1 MNANLRQFLPRPLS
15 VCLCVTHLCLFSGG
29 GAGSD
34 ARQDS
39 ASGYYSPGGPGR
51 PESAAS
57 SSPPASGAGSSS
69 VLVPQPISGAK
80 VFPGHG
86 LGPPPGPAHP
96 GHPGGQPG
104 IRKYQCKM
112 CPQVRERREGHQPG
126 IIGPSQTYFTFHSQM
141 TSIILGVS

>member
-1 MNANLRQFLPRPLS
+1 MKFVTKQNKLGGGQLQVTSEHKLSPIAPLATAALQYLIS
-15 VCLCVTHLCLFSGG
+15 VFAGG

-39 ASGYYSPGGPGR
+39 GPGYYSPGGPGR

-96 GHPGGQPG
+96 GHAGAQGPG

-112 CPQVRERREGHQPG
+112 CPQVSTHLTP
-126 IIGPSQTYFTFHSQM
+126 I
-141 TSIILGVS
+141 

>member
-1 MNANLRQFLPRPLS
+1 MASYKLQVNTNSRQLLPQASAALQHYIS
-15 VCLCVTHLCLFSGG
+15 VFAGG
-29 GAGSD
+29 GAGSE
-34 ARQDS
+34 RQDS
-39 ASGYYSPGGPGR
+39 GPSYYSPGGPGR

-86 LGPPPGPAHP
+86 LGPPGPAHP
-96 GHPGGQPG
+96 GHPGAQGPG

-112 CPQVRERREGHQPG
+112 CPQVSRHLTNIYIEDDYTL
-126 IIGPSQTYFTFHSQM
+126 SLFN
-141 TSIILGVS
+141 L